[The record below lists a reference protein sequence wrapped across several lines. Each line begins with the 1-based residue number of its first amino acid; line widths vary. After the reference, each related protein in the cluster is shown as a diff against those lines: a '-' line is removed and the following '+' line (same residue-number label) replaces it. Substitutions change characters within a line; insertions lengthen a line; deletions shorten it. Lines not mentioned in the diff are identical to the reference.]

1 MSFTRLVKRAL
12 RPIVKPFVEALAFRV
27 ADVAARA
34 SSADIEFDLHV
45 MAALRSLAAGGD
57 HRVIPPY
64 DSAEPQ
70 KAEKKVRIGFFGN
83 IANNAYNL
91 TTCLRQLGYDAE
103 LVVEDGGVDVFLL
116 NRPFW
121 EDMEVECDTYE
132 EGLTREREWRQP
144 EYVRRVAYDPQ
155 LQGRFWGR
163 YSAVPEVQALYR
175 DAFGVDL
182 PTDRA
187 VLLAQQM
194 GHWPY
199 LLAMKRYDVIQL
211 SGPAISMGAFCP
223 RPYVVFP
230 TGGDLF
236 ISPFEETVFGLLMRT
251 GYRNAGHLLLG
262 DASYFGYCDRLALT
276 AQRTF
281 APFMINTEVYAPGQS
296 DDVRARWMHKVGGK
310 RFVLNVCRQAWEW
323 KGNDRLIHAFQELRR
338 AQLYSDWRLVLMH
351 WGPDVEKTRKLIAEL
366 GLEAAVLW
374 EKLVSKPLV
383 RKYQRAADLVVDQ
396 FVMPGYG
403 TSVLESMAAGKA
415 VVMRPADE
423 RGQAYFKEP
432 PPFLGAMQPEEIRAQ
447 IEKAHDDQFRED
459 IGQKS
464 YKWVNAH
471 HGYLSTCN
479 AYIGAYMSVL
489 SCADRM
495 RGPKN

>member
-1 MSFTRLVKRAL
+1 VSLKRLVKRAL
-12 RPIVKPFVEALAFRV
+12 RPIVKPFVDALAFRV

-34 SSADIEFDLHV
+34 NSADIEFDLHV
-45 MAALRSLAAGGD
+45 MTALRSLAASGD
-57 HRVIPPY
+57 HHVIPPY
-64 DSAEPQ
+64 DSAGPQ
-70 KAEKKVRIGFFGN
+70 KAGQKVRIGFFGN

-91 TTCLRQLGYDAE
+91 TTCLRRLGYDAE
-103 LVVEDGGVDVFLL
+103 LGVEDGGFDVFLL

-132 EGLTREREWRQP
+132 EGLTHEREWRQP

-155 LQGRFWGR
+155 LQGRYWGR
-163 YSAVPEVQALYR
+163 YSAIPEVQALYR
-175 DAFGVDL
+175 DAFGLDL
-182 PTDRA
+182 SMDRA

-251 GYRNAGHLLLG
+251 GYRNTGHLLLG
-262 DASYFGYCDRLALT
+262 DASYFDYCDRLTLNAH
-276 AQRTF
+276 RTF
-281 APFMINTEVYAPGQS
+281 APFMIDTEIYAPGQS
-296 DDVRARWMHKVGGK
+296 DEVRARWIHKVGGK

-323 KGNDRLIHAFQELRR
+323 KGNDRLIHAFNELRQ
-338 AQLYSDWRLVLMH
+338 AQRYRDWRLVLMQ
-351 WGPDVEKTRKLIAEL
+351 WGPDVEKAMKLISEL
-366 GLEAAVLW
+366 GLEAVVLW

-423 RGQAYFKEP
+423 RSQAYLKEP

-447 IEKAHDDQFRED
+447 IEKAHDDHFRED
-459 IGQKS
+459 IGKES

-471 HGYLSTCN
+471 HGYLSTFN
-479 AYIGAYMSVL
+479 AYIGTYMSVL
-489 SCADRM
+489 SFANRM